1 MTVEALRAAI
11 RDVPDFPKQGIIFK
25 DITPILADPALFK
38 MAVDTLAD
46 RHANSRIDKVCA
58 VEARGF
64 IFAAAVAYKL
74 GTGLVPIRKKG
85 KLPYKTYEASYDLEY
100 GSATLQMH
108 VDALAKNERVLLI
121 DDLLATGG
129 TAVATAQLIEKLGG
143 TIVEIEFLI
152 ELAFLKGR
160 ERLSKY
166 NVFSPISFA

>member
-1 MTVEALRAAI
+1 MTADKLRAAI

-38 MAVDTLAD
+38 LAVDILAD
-46 RHANSRIDKVCA
+46 RHANSHIDKVCA

-74 GTGLVPIRKKG
+74 GVGFVPVRKKG
-85 KLPYKTYEASYDLEY
+85 KLPYKTREASYDLEY
-100 GSATLQMH
+100 GSSTLQIH
-108 VDALAKNERVLLI
+108 IDALVKNERVLLI

-129 TAVATAQLIEKLGG
+129 TAAATAQMIEGLGG
-143 TIVEIEFLI
+143 NIVEIEFLI

-160 ERLSKY
+160 EKLSKY
-166 NVFSPISFA
+166 KVFSPISFA